1 MNFAFPE
8 IAAWF
13 IDHLPFETYILSE
26 KGDILYANRA
36 VCKSLG
42 YSKAEMEKLNI
53 FTINP
58 RTTAEAWARHWQIV
72 QQEDVNYFKTW
83 HRRKDGKILPVEIFA
98 QFFSNN
104 RNKFI
109 CSLSRDISSSRLYRE
124 LLEQTEAAVHLGGW
138 EWDRREGD
146 VIASSE
152 ALAIFQTDDSND
164 LLPQKVIGFFPGEE
178 GEKLQTAL
186 AKLLREQA
194 PYSLTL
200 KGKSRTGTDKWI
212 EAKARP
218 ILYQNEVIKVQG
230 TYQDITRQK
239 EMEHSLML
247 SRETIDN
254 TMDMIY
260 WIRPDG
266 SLARTNKAVE
276 QVLGFPAEELKAMTL
291 FDIDPLFPRSRW
303 KSHWDEIRKK
313 GSFVFESSHQRK
325 NGTVMAVEVKVNY
338 LNFFGRE
345 YNCAIVRDITGRK
358 QRELALVEALQEI
371 RELKAQI
378 EAENEYYQEEIR
390 QEYNFE
396 GIICQ
401 SKAYRSVLNAIEKV
415 APGDTTVLITGESG
429 TGKELL
435 ARAIHQLS
443 KRKDRPL
450 IKVNCAAL
458 PKDLIESEL
467 FGHKKGAFTG
477 ALADKT
483 GRFELADEG
492 TLFLDEIGELPL
504 ELQPKLL
511 RAIQEGEFDRLGDN
525 RTSRVNVRIIAATNR
540 DLEKMAA
547 EGSFRED
554 LYYRLNVF
562 PVHNIPLR
570 ERPDD
575 IPLLAQHF
583 LERFSLKLGKRFT
596 KIAPQ
601 AIRQLELYDFPGN
614 IRELE
619 NLIERAVIMEE
630 GPVLKAGSWLPA
642 TKPESP
648 RRKGFPTFEEAQRDI
663 ILQVLSHTRWRVSG
677 PKGAASIL
685 DVNAKTLFAKMKKLG
700 IRKEDYFK

>member
-1 MNFAFPE
+1 MNASFPE
-8 IAAWF
+8 IASWF
-13 IDHLPFETYILSE
+13 IDHLPYEAYVLNEQGEIQ
-26 KGDILYANRA
+26 YANRT

-42 YSKAEMEKLNI
+42 YSKKELEGLDVFA
-53 FTINP
+53 INP
-58 RTTAEAWARHWQIV
+58 KTTAESWARHWRIV
-72 QQEDVNYFKTW
+72 QEEEVNYFKTW
-83 HRRKDGKILPVEIFA
+83 HKRKDGKLIHVEVFA

-104 RNKFI
+104 GKKFI
-109 CSLSRDISSSRLYRE
+109 CSLIRDISSSRLYRE
-124 LLEQTEAAVHLGGW
+124 LLEQTEAAVKLGGW
-138 EWDRREGD
+138 EWDRKEGD
-146 VIASSE
+146 VIASAQ
-152 ALAIFQTDDSND
+152 ALNIFGSKDSGD
-164 LLPQKVIGFFPGEE
+164 LLPQKVIAYFPGEE
-178 GEKLQTAL
+178 GEKLKMAL
-186 AKLLREQA
+186 AELIRDHH

-200 KGKSRTGTDKWI
+200 KGKSRDGTNKWI

-218 ILYQNEVIKVQG
+218 ILYQGQVIKLQG

-239 EMEHSLML
+239 EMERSLML

-276 QVLGFPAEELKAMTL
+276 QILGFSAEELKAMTL
-291 FDIDPLFPRSRW
+291 FDIDPLFPRGRW

-325 NGTVMAVEVKVNY
+325 NGTMMTVEVKVNY
-338 LNFFGRE
+338 LHLFGRE
-345 YNCAIVRDITGRK
+345 YNCAIVRDITERK
-358 QRELALVEALQEI
+358 QRELKLVEALQEI

-378 EAENEYYQEEIR
+378 EAENEYFQEEIR

-401 SKAYRSVLNAIEKV
+401 SEAYRNVLDEVEKV

-477 ALADKT
+477 AIADKA

-511 RAIQEGEFDRLGDN
+511 RAIQEGEFDRLGDS

-540 DLEKMAA
+540 DLEKMVA

-554 LYYRLNVF
+554 LYNRLNVF

-570 ERPDD
+570 ERPGD

-596 KIAPQ
+596 KISTQ
-601 AIRQLELYDFPGN
+601 AIRQLEQYDFPGN

-619 NLIERAVIMEE
+619 NLMERAIIMEK
-630 GPVLKAGSWLPA
+630 GPVLKADSWLPG
-642 TKPESP
+642 TESAAP
-648 RRKGFPTFEEAQRDI
+648 RRKGLLTFEQAQRDI
-663 ILQVLSHTRWRVSG
+663 ILQVLTHTRWRVSG
-677 PKGAASIL
+677 PKGAAGIL
-685 DVNAKTLFAKMKKLG
+685 DMNPKTLFAKMKKLG
-700 IRKEDYFK
+700 IRKEDYLK